1 MENDKTKVDK
11 IVVGIIND
19 SAQIPVGWASSETV
33 SVGQGNSIRGDI
45 VNDPV
50 EVKIKAGTPDR
61 QGRTT
66 IKRYNE
72 ETFITKVVD
81 SAYLKT
87 FIDSDVVEDSAIS
100 NVTLFGKFSPLVWDS
115 GGPDYGGADYRII
128 TGYQPDPEIPDDVIN
143 VRDVEYVPDI
153 EGAGENFKFRLRLAS
168 FNPVFLGGEEYNVQ
182 ILNWDDSATGFTV
195 LVENPD
201 DFKSRYITEV
211 VAMSVARIPASNYPS
226 AEQPNSDIFNI
237 TNAFYGRWP
246 DMPAWKPNGTY
257 GLASASLDYFGE
269 YLPNLNPFN
278 PANLEDSAYRADSDT
293 SEEHRFRINQFT
305 TTGPRLDSA
314 NGSPV
319 TPAGGVD
326 WAQTFNF
333 TNTAFVR
340 TDENGAEA
348 TYNQVGDEY
357 DDSANT
363 NGFLYTDGQ
372 YGYWGGPILYEASYD
387 TQQLTS
393 RTMAKRIRTTYPP
406 PPFNINSTNGLFS
419 SYFNGQYDKTDQG
432 SFNFP
437 NKVYNF
443 NYSRPFK
450 LVFKDNTGA
459 VFSAGPFMFAWKC
472 AHLWNTITP
481 CLGKTFLQTYEST
494 TYEVGVAH
502 LTNQNLFQGDAHSPH
517 IQIRD
522 SANDFYAGRPFDG
535 AGNNPQPVTPG
546 QITCAIGEYSGYLY
560 QDSTSAFSG
569 ITGNPVKRYL
579 FDPNDI
585 DSSWTQIN
593 PYDNIQNERAYY
605 SKEQWLPGFE
615 RWPDALACAGTLS
628 NTHNLGTGT
637 WTFSSPCHHTD
648 RGPVDANY
656 NYYNSGSDPLY
667 GPKLQR
673 ELHHW
678 GLITRPSGI
687 DPSSY
692 TIAGE
697 PPAPPGGPL
706 PPEAPNW
713 VSGVPPIG
721 YTRSR
726 GELSTHWQ
734 TYIRPA
740 MEAAGTYEWDP
751 EVNGFDFLGASYKN
765 RMRSW
770 YDLSKLYTEFL
781 YPSFWLFG
789 PGDLTTPTNA
799 DIVVGDE
806 YRPEVTS
813 LANQTRVFSGYVNNI
828 SAAPQAFWFGIREHS
843 DNYSFAAGPA
853 TNYHTAV
860 PQPTSFRTGSSP
872 ALLSDVTTVTRV
884 VKLGAIPNPNILY
897 KAEPFTLYGFVLQ
910 PGTTYVSIG
919 P

>member
-1 MENDKTKVDK
+1 MENDKTRVDK

-45 VNDPV
+45 VNDPA

-87 FIDSDVVEDSAIS
+87 FIDFDVVEDSAVS
-100 NVTLFGKFSPLVWDS
+100 KLTLFGKFSPLVWDS

-128 TGYQPDPEIPDDVIN
+128 TGYQPDPEVPDDVIN

-153 EGAGENFKFRLRLAS
+153 AGGGENSKFRLRLAS

-182 ILNWDDSATGFTV
+182 FLNWDDSATGFTV

-226 AEQPNSDIFNI
+226 AEQPNPDIYNI
-237 TNAFYGRWP
+237 TNGFGARWP
-246 DMPAWKPNGTY
+246 DMPAGKPSNTY
-257 GLASASLDYFGE
+257 GLAGARLDYFGE

-326 WAQTFNF
+326 WAQTFTF

-357 DDSANT
+357 DDSADT

-372 YGYWGGPILYEASYD
+372 YGSWGGPILYEASYD
-387 TQQLTS
+387 RQQYSS
-393 RTMAKRIRTTYPP
+393 RTMAKNIRTTYPP
-406 PPFNINSTNGLFS
+406 PPFNINSADNLFNA
-419 SYFNGQYDKTDQG
+419 YFSGQYDQTDQG
-432 SFNFP
+432 SYNFP
-437 NKVYNF
+437 DKVYNL

-450 LVFKDNTGA
+450 LVLKDNTGA
-459 VFSAGPFMFAWKC
+459 VFSTGPFMFAWKC

-535 AGNNPQPVTPG
+535 AGNNPQPVTSG
-546 QITCAIGEYSGYLY
+546 QITCAVGNFAGYLWHASAY
-560 QDSTSAFSG
+560 EDGPAYKSYLGPSNNDVVPVVDGAYVFDSIG
-569 ITGNPVKRYL
+569 PEWIQV
-579 FDPNDI
+579 DPYENV
-585 DSSWTQIN
+585 
-593 PYDNIQNERAYY
+593 QNAWSYNH
-605 SKEQWLPGFE
+605 KEQWLPGFE
-615 RWPDALACAGTLS
+615 RWPDANSSGGTLS

-637 WTFSSPCHHTD
+637 WTFAIPCHHND
-648 RGPVDANY
+648 RGPVDANG
-656 NYYNSGSDPLY
+656 NYIWQSLVKNDRL
-667 GPKLQR
+667 
-673 ELHHW
+673 LHHW
-678 GLITRPSGI
+678 GLITRPAGI
-687 DPSSY
+687 DPAPNI
-692 TIAGE
+692 IAGE
-697 PPAPPGGPL
+697 PPAPPGGAL
-706 PPEAPNW
+706 PPPAPNW
-713 VSGVPPIG
+713 VSGVSPVG

-726 GELSTHWQ
+726 GENTSHWQ

-740 MEAAGTYEWDP
+740 MEAAGTYYWDP
-751 EVNGFDFLGASYKN
+751 SVNGFDFLGASYKN

-806 YRPEVTS
+806 YRSEVTS
-813 LANQTRVFSGYVNNI
+813 LADQTRVFSGYVNNI
-828 SAAPQAFWFGIREHS
+828 SAAPQAFWFGIKAS
-843 DNYSFAAGPA
+843 ATQPA
-853 TNYHTAV
+853 
-860 PQPTSFRTGSSP
+860 SFRTGSSP
-872 ALLSDVTTVTRV
+872 ALLSDVTTVTRGV
-884 VKLGAIPNPNILY
+884 RLGAIPIPNFLY
-897 KAEPFTLYGFVLQ
+897 QTEPFTLYGFVLQ